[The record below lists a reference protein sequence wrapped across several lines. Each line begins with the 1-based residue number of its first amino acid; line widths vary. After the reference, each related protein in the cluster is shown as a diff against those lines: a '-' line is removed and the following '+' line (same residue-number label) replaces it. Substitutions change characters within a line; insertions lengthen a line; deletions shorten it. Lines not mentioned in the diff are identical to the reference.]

1 MKEHSVSEGSE
12 QDLLLLGKALG
23 MVESTPGDILSALIQ
38 SVCTMDD
45 DGGSALIETASLRS
59 GATICG
65 VESGNGQ
72 VHVGV
77 AASTK
82 STTDHN
88 TEGDDDFTSE
98 KPLEGGYSEYAA
110 LQEKIRHGGFSQPSK
125 EEEDVASMAAVSGL
139 AADESAAALWKSQ
152 MYGSLVAGFRV
163 AIRAGPICEEPLR
176 GILVVLEGVEVG
188 MVSTE
193 SGYKSAKPLSGGM
206 VVSALNTGIR
216 CALLYVFLCGGR
228 VVCGLEKPTMEPA
241 F

>member
-77 AASTK
+77 AAPTK
-82 STTDHN
+82 STTDHT
-88 TEGDDDFTSE
+88 TEGDDDFSSEESPRGWLFRICSTPGGEDSSWGIFAAIQGGGGCGFHDCRFGTS
-98 KPLEGGYSEYAA
+98 
-110 LQEKIRHGGFSQPSK
+110 
-125 EEEDVASMAAVSGL
+125 SGR
-139 AADESAAALWKSQ
+139 KCRR
-152 MYGSLVAGFRV
+152 LVERV
-163 AIRAGPICEEPLR
+163 
-176 GILVVLEGVEVG
+176 
-188 MVSTE
+188 
-193 SGYKSAKPLSGGM
+193 
-206 VVSALNTGIR
+206 R
-216 CALLYVFLCGGR
+216 CMGR
-228 VVCGLEKPTMEPA
+228 
-241 F
+241 